1 MARRQA
7 EIAPPSGMQTPALS
21 TTVEA
26 VNEGTSAR
34 DDYRRKIQQRQT
46 VLFGTISAVLALL
59 MVLAMLV
66 WTGILPFPFKE
77 KFSEAPDPNKVIT
90 PCISSDAKATELNT
104 ITVKVF
110 NSTNRTGLAGAVGQ
124 ELTARG
130 VSVAQTE
137 NWKGGSKFT
146 ASARIATGPRGI
158 NAAYTIAQ
166 YFPKSVI
173 QYDSSMS
180 DEIISIVVGDGYQDV
195 LTADQVKKDN
205 PEGKLKSAPGCV
217 NVSKAGAN

>member
-1 MARRQA
+1 MRR
-7 EIAPPSGMQTPALS
+7 L
-21 TTVEA
+21 
-26 VNEGTSAR
+26 
-34 DDYRRKIQQRQT
+34 
-46 VLFGTISAVLALL
+46 
-59 MVLAMLV
+59 
-66 WTGILPFPFKE
+66 
-77 KFSEAPDPNKVIT
+77 
-90 PCISSDAKATELNT
+90 
-104 ITVKVF
+104 
-110 NSTNRTGLAGAVGQ
+110 VGQ